1 MGKVAMAA
9 PAPLSCVE
17 AKLARFAQNN
27 PDSSLANYLYAMA
40 IWKQQ
45 QPSSGNSDL
54 QQVETLLTK
63 AVTIDSRC
71 SDGYLQLGILA
82 ASQRN
87 YERAI
92 QLYQKAIE
100 VDPQLAEAH
109 YRLGVSYDRLGE
121 RDKAQQ
127 EFALHDQI
135 EKRQAADVER
145 ERHDI
150 KQFVVVPGEQTNPA
164 IQ

>member
-1 MGKVAMAA
+1 
-9 PAPLSCVE
+9 
-17 AKLARFAQNN
+17 
-27 PDSSLANYLYAMA
+27 MA

-45 QPSSGNSDL
+45 QPSSGNPDL

-63 AVTIDSRC
+63 AVSIDSRC

-87 YERAI
+87 YEKAI

-109 YRLGVSYDRLGE
+109 YRLGVSYDRLGK

-145 ERHDI
+145 ERHEI
-150 KQFVVVPGEQTNPA
+150 KQFVVVPGLKTNPA

>member
-17 AKLARFAQNN
+17 AKLARFAQTN

-45 QPSSGNSDL
+45 QSSSGNPDL

-63 AVTIDSRC
+63 AVSIDSRC

-87 YERAI
+87 YEKAI

-100 VDPQLAEAH
+100 IDPQLAEAH
-109 YRLGVSYDRLGE
+109 YRLGVSYDRIGK

-150 KQFVVVPGEQTNPA
+150 KQFVVVPGQQTNPA